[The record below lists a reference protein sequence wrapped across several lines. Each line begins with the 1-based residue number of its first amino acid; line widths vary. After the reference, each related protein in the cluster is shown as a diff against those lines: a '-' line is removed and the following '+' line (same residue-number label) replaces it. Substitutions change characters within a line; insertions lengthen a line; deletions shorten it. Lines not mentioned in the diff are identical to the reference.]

1 MKALLLAAGM
11 GTRLRPITDTVPKCM
26 VPVMGRPLLDYW
38 LDLLGPA
45 AEFDEI
51 IINTHYLPEPVRGH
65 VANSPYRSKITLV
78 HEDALLG
85 TGGTL
90 MANLPRL
97 IGSDALI
104 AHADNL
110 TLFRLADFVQAFEQ
124 RPTGCVATM
133 MSFDTD
139 SPQTC
144 GILEL
149 DAEGV
154 VQGFHE
160 KVANPPGTL
169 ANAAVF
175 MFSNAALGTIRDIG
189 KQCVSEISLDIV
201 PRLLGRMNTWQN
213 TTYHRDIGSPS
224 ALSAAQTEFPGIY
237 KTFHLKG

>member
-1 MKALLLAAGM
+1 M
-11 GTRLRPITDTVPKCM
+11 
-26 VPVMGRPLLDYW
+26 
-38 LDLLGPA
+38 
-45 AEFDEI
+45 
-51 IINTHYLPEPVRGH
+51 
-65 VANSPYRSKITLV
+65 
-78 HEDALLG
+78 G

-90 MANLPRL
+90 VANLPRL

-175 MFSNAALGTIRDIG
+175 MFSNAALGTIREVG

-213 TTYHRDIGSPS
+213 TTYHRDIGSI
-224 ALSAAQTEFPGIY
+224 TDCR
-237 KTFHLKG
+237 

>member
-1 MKALLLAAGM
+1 MKALLLAAGI
-11 GTRLRPITDTVPKCM
+11 GSRLRPITDTVPKCM
-26 VPVMGRPLLDYW
+26 VPIMGRPLLDYW

-45 AEFDEI
+45 KECDEI
-51 IINTHYLPEPVRGH
+51 IINTHYLPQRVREH
-65 VANSPYRSKITLV
+65 VAQSSYLSKITLV
-78 HEDALLG
+78 HEDTLLG

-97 IGSDALI
+97 LGDDALV

-110 TLFRLADFVQAFEQ
+110 TLFRLGDFLHAFER
-124 RPTGCVATM
+124 RPAGCVATM
-133 MSFDTD
+133 MSFQTD
-139 SPQTC
+139 SPQSC

-175 MFSNAALGTIRDIG
+175 MFSREALDTIAIFDSAL
-189 KQCVSEISLDIV
+189 VFEISVEIV
-201 PRLLGRMNTWQN
+201 PRLIGHMNTWQN
-213 TTYHRDIGSPS
+213 TIYHRDIGNPA
-224 ALSAAQTEFPGIY
+224 ALAAAQTEFPDIY
-237 KTFHLKG
+237 EAFHHKG

>member
-11 GTRLRPITDTVPKCM
+11 GTRLRPLTNTVPKCL
-26 VPVMGRPLLDYW
+26 VPVMDRPLLDYW

-45 AEFDEI
+45 TEFDEI
-51 IINTHYLPEPVRGH
+51 IINTHYLPEPVRRH

-97 IGSDALI
+97 NGSDALI

-110 TLFRLADFVQAFEQ
+110 TLFRLADFLKAFEQ
-124 RPTGCVATM
+124 RPAGCVATM
-133 MSFDTD
+133 MSFETD

-149 DAEGV
+149 DSEDV
-154 VQGFHE
+154 LRGFHE
-160 KVANPPGTL
+160 KTTEPPGTL

-175 MFSNAALGTIRDIG
+175 IFSSEALSAVAELDI
-189 KQCVSEISLDIV
+189 QRVSEISLDIV

-224 ALSAAQTEFPGIY
+224 ALSAAQTDFPGIY